1 MNLFSCLEMILMSED
16 LVVYRGKVVW
26 FNVKAGY
33 GFISRTDEEGNDLPD
48 IFAHFS

>member
-1 MNLFSCLEMILMSED
+1 MSED

-33 GFISRTDEEGNDLPD
+33 GFISRADADGNSLPD
-48 IFAHFS
+48 IFVHFSS